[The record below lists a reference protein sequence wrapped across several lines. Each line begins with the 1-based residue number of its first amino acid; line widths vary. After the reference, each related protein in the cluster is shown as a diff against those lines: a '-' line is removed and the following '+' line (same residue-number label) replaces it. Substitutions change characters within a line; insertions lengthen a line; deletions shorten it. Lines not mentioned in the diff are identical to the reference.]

1 MISSAADMPQH
12 TVPASAGRPHLA
24 DLLRT
29 ALDGIGEA
37 VIITDARLERPGPI
51 IEHVNAAFTR
61 MTGYSAEEVV
71 GQTPRILQGPLTD
84 RTVLAHLRTDLE
96 TREAFQGT
104 TVNYRKDSS
113 PFMLHWHITPLR
125 NEAGELT
132 HWLALQRE
140 IRPGDQ
146 PGEPSAGRAARVRE
160 IMDQA
165 LAGIAQSVGSP
176 VDVNRAMEQLDLASR
191 ELQKQVRATLALV
204 RSIARR
210 TAEIQEAAADVDEA
224 ADLDDRID
232 AFQRIKATARQKPP
246 AGVDM
251 ERLVADELHTFEL
264 EREDRV
270 RISGPPVN
278 LLPRAAEVFGLA
290 IHELTANAVKFGA
303 LSESGG
309 SIAVRWRLRPGRSQP
324 WLVFRWAEHGGPEPM
339 RLPVHRG
346 FGLRLL
352 EQILPRDLNGRSKV
366 RFPSTGLLCR
376 VDLPVSSRTLQ
387 IV

>member
-1 MISSAADMPQH
+1 MISSTADMPQH
-12 TVPASAGRPHLA
+12 PAPASAGRPRLA
-24 DLLRT
+24 ELLWT
-29 ALDGIGEA
+29 ALDGISEA
-37 VIITDARLERPGPI
+37 VIITGSQLERPGPV

-61 MTGYSAEEVV
+61 MSGYRAEEVV

-84 RTVLAHLRTDLE
+84 RRVLAHLRSDLE

-104 TVNYRKDSS
+104 AVNYRKNGSTYT
-113 PFMLHWHITPLR
+113 LHWHITPLR
-125 NEAGELT
+125 NEAGVLT
-132 HWLALQRE
+132 HWIALQRE
-140 IRPGDQ
+140 IRSRDHLD
-146 PGEPSAGRAARVRE
+146 ELAAGRATRVRE

-165 LAGIAQSVGSP
+165 LAEISQSASSR
-176 VDVNRAMEQLDLASR
+176 VDVNRVMEQLDQTSR

-210 TAEIQEAAADVDEA
+210 TAETEESVPGDA
-224 ADLDDRID
+224 ADLEGRID
-232 AFQRIKATARQKPP
+232 ALQRHKSTSRQNP
-246 AGVDM
+246 AAGIDL
-251 ERLVADELHTFEL
+251 ESLVANELHAFEL

-270 RISGPPVN
+270 RISGPPIN
-278 LLPRAAEVFGLA
+278 LLPRAADVLGLA

-303 LSESGG
+303 LSEGEG
-309 SIAVRWRLRPGRSQP
+309 SVAVRWRLRPGLSEP
-324 WLVFRWAEHGGPEPM
+324 CLVFRWAERRGPEPM

-352 EQILPRDLNGRSKV
+352 EQILPKDLNGRSKV
-366 RFPSTGLLCR
+366 RFPPSGLLCR

>member
-1 MISSAADMPQH
+1 MISPAADMPQH
-12 TVPASAGRPHLA
+12 KAAASSGRPHLA
-24 DLLRT
+24 DFLRT

-37 VIITDARLERPGPI
+37 VIVTGAQLERPGPV
-51 IEHVNAAFTR
+51 IEHVNAAFSR

-84 RTVLAHLRTDLE
+84 RTVLARLRSDLE

-104 TVNYRKDSS
+104 TINYRKDGSTYT
-113 PFMLHWHITPLR
+113 LHWHITPLR

-132 HWLALQRE
+132 HWIALQRE
-140 IRPGDQ
+140 IRPSDQ
-146 PGEPSAGRAARVRE
+146 PDELAAGRTTRVRE

-165 LAGIAQSVGSP
+165 LAGIAQTARTP
-176 VDVNRAMEQLDLASR
+176 VDVSRVMEQLDQTAR
-191 ELQKQVRATLALV
+191 ELQKQVSDTLALV

-210 TAEIQEAAADVDEA
+210 TAETEVAAVDDA
-224 ADLDDRID
+224 ADLDSRID
-232 AFQRIKATARQKPP
+232 ALQRLKATARQKPP
-246 AGVDM
+246 AGVDL
-251 ERLVADELHTFEL
+251 ERLVADELHAFEL

-270 RISGPPVN
+270 RISGPSVN

-303 LSESGG
+303 LSEGGG
-309 SIAVRWRLRPGRSQP
+309 SIAVRWRFQLGSSETR
-324 WLVFRWAEHGGPEPM
+324 LVFRWSERGGPEPTP
-339 RLPVHRG
+339 LPVHRG

-352 EQILPRDLNGRSKV
+352 EQILPGDLNGRSKL
-366 RFPSTGLLCR
+366 RFAPGGLLCR

>member
-1 MISSAADMPQH
+1 MAE
-12 TVPASAGRPHLA
+12 
-24 DLLRT
+24 LLQT
-29 ALDGIGEA
+29 ALEGIGEA
-37 VIITDARLERPGPI
+37 VIITDAQLERPGPI

-61 MTGYSAEEVV
+61 MTGYSADEVV

-84 RTVLAHLRTDLE
+84 RTVLAHLRSDLE

-104 TVNYRKDSS
+104 AINYRKDGSTYT
-113 PFMLHWHITPLR
+113 LHWHITPLR

-132 HWLALQRE
+132 HWIALQRE
-140 IRPGDQ
+140 IRPGEQ
-146 PGEPSAGRAARVRE
+146 PDELPAGRATRVRE

-165 LAGIAQSVGSP
+165 LAGIAQTAGTP
-176 VDVNRAMEQLDLASR
+176 VDVNWVMEQLDQTAR
-191 ELQKQVRATLALV
+191 EIQRQVRSTLALV

-210 TAEIQEAAADVDEA
+210 TAESHEIAADDA
-224 ADLDDRID
+224 ADLDSRID
-232 AFQRIKATARQKPP
+232 ALQRLKATARQKPP
-246 AGVDM
+246 AGIDL
-251 ERLVADELHTFEL
+251 EWLVADELHAFEL

-303 LSESGG
+303 LSEGGG
-309 SIAVRWRLRPGRSQP
+309 SVAVRWRLQPGRSEP
-324 WLVFRWAEHGGPEPM
+324 CLVFRWAERGGPEPT

-352 EQILPRDLNGRSKV
+352 QQILPGDLSGRSKV
-366 RFPSTGLLCR
+366 RFPPSGLLCR
-376 VDLPVSSRTLQ
+376 VDLPVSARTLQ